1 MLLCLRIRL
10 PGLGLGRRHLGS
22 AGAALRLVAGLSLR
36 LLLRN
41 RLGGRLR
48 GSRLLGLRN
57 GVIVMLG
64 HDRTFLL
71 IAGAAFGPR
80 FDIPSIRNAQPL

>member
-10 PGLGLGRRHLGS
+10 PGLGLGRGHLGS
-22 AGAALRLVAGLSLR
+22 AGAALRLGAGLGLR
-36 LLLRN
+36 LLRN

-48 GSRLLGLRN
+48 GSRLLRLRG

-71 IAGAAFGPR
+71 VAGAAFGPR